1 MQANDRKS
9 RDSGHALESAAALD
23 RRISEA
29 ESALNYSRAF
39 LEQLCIDDEEVHK
52 RLEEIAYS
60 YEREL
65 DRLRSIKAHPKTSQ
79 GL

>member
-9 RDSGHALESAAALD
+9 SNSGHAVESHAALD
-23 RRISEA
+23 RRISEV

-39 LEQLCIDDEEVHK
+39 LEQLCVDDEEVHQ

-65 DRLRSIKAHPKTSQ
+65 DRLRSKKVPPGASQ
-79 GL
+79 GR